1 MKGGELSPPFCV
13 FLRGIFSPAARRF
26 CLPAQDVPFT
36 DGAVFALCCG
46 KGSVILMA
54 IFGKKETNT
63 AEFSVLPRHLGII
76 MDGNGRWAKKR
87 ALPRT
92 AGHKV
97 GADVFKKISKECGR
111 IGIEEVT
118 FYAFSTENWKRPKE
132 EVETLMHLFYDYLIE
147 AKNDLQT
154 SGNLRV
160 RFIGEE
166 EGMHPKLLELMRDAE
181 KETASRTGTLINI
194 AVNYGGRQEVVSA
207 VNRLIAQGKT
217 SITEQDISENVYTTP
232 DCDLIIRP
240 SGEERLSNFLLW
252 QSAYSEFWSSDVLWP
267 DFTEQDLH
275 LALAAFE
282 KRNRRFGG

>member
-1 MKGGELSPPFCV
+1 
-13 FLRGIFSPAARRF
+13 
-26 CLPAQDVPFT
+26 
-36 DGAVFALCCG
+36 
-46 KGSVILMA
+46 MA

-181 KETASRTGTLINI
+181 KETASRTSTLINI
-194 AVNYGGRQEVVSA
+194 AINYGGRQEIVSA

-217 SITEQDISENVYTTP
+217 SITEQDISENVYTAP